1 MSGVTNNK
9 SSYHSPT
16 LGTTRNNKTFLRT
29 LILRKVDIKKKT
41 FLFYTDNR
49 SKKFNHIC
57 YNKQVTIHVYDI
69 KKNIQ
74 IQCYGK
80 AMIIKNNKQAK
91 DIWNSLSEQSK
102 SLYMSEIAPGKVINF
117 IHNDDKLVDKE
128 TSFLNFGLIKIVINK
143 IEYLQLKRGNNIRA
157 MFNYKGSKCNIK
169 LLVP

>member
-91 DIWNSLSEQSK
+91 GIWNSLSEQSK
-102 SLYMSEIAPGKVINF
+102 SLYMSKIAPGKVINF
-117 IHNDDKLVDKE
+117 INNDGKLVDKE

-143 IEYLQLKRGNNIRA
+143 IEYLKLKRGNNMRA
-157 MFNYKGSKCNIK
+157 MFSYKGSKCNIK